1 MSNPDQP
8 ARPEHSGEPA
18 ARSEASAPTGAVFG
32 SAAAALAFWAA
43 AAGAGL
49 ARDARARRGP
59 DGRYWVEVAAPSGHV
74 LALAAAAGGAPLAE
88 PARAELLARTW
99 SAVNVHHLLAAS
111 ALRPAPLR
119 AEPEVMAFVPA
130 PLARWVLD
138 RALARSLDVHLAP
151 ATWHPVDRDQP
162 GHAGVWMRIRGPGGP
177 AGSGH
182 TRASHAEPRSP
193 VPAAWLR
200 AIADLPGVIIA
211 RPTHDGALGDPRLC
225 VNIHYRTPVPEPL
238 LARLLTAEQRP
249 PAEQRLAAEQR
260 PTTEQ
265 RPPADTRET
274 FLLAGP
280 DIGPGW
286 IAPGGDWVPGSTLV
300 VAPAVPVIPAPAAGE
315 ACLPAPVPV
324 RLVRAPAPAL
334 QRLPDAVLVDEQ
346 ELGWLR
352 TYLMALPLGERV
364 YVVPGMYRTLVIAA
378 AESAAGLPLGAPLV
392 RVGPGAL
399 YLEQG
404 LTFAPPLPEPARA
417 AAFAA
422 TDDEA
427 VAITAEGAW
436 RFRLRA
442 LVPAW
447 TLWVGPGPRLRD
459 AHDEHLGSLR
469 KLGDAFSRAAQTA
482 RTSDPRS
489 VSRFK
494 LPPDIQP
501 VSGAPLGPRERAR
514 LRDEAA
520 ADLLRGEVVSAAE
533 KLERAGDPAAAA
545 RLYERAARQLG
556 NRPPEPAKDPA

>member
-8 ARPEHSGEPA
+8 EQPGQPSAPA
-18 ARSEASAPTGAVFG
+18 TSEASAPTGEASAPTGEASAPTGVMFG

-59 DGRYWVEVAAPSGHV
+59 DGRYWVEVAAPPAHV
-74 LALAAAAGGAPLAE
+74 RALAAAAGGAPLAD

-99 SAVNVHHLLAAS
+99 SAVDVRHLLAAS

-138 RALARSLDVHLAP
+138 RALARSLDVHLVP
-151 ATWHPVDRDQP
+151 ATWQPVDRDQP
-162 GHAGVWMRIRGPGGP
+162 GHAGVWMRIRGPGGH

-182 TRASHAEPRSP
+182 TRASHAGEPRAP

-200 AIADLPGVIIA
+200 AIADLPGAVIA
-211 RPTHDGALGDPRLC
+211 RPTHDGAPGDPRLC
-225 VNIHYRTPVPEPL
+225 VDIRYRTPVPEPL
-238 LARLLTAEQRP
+238 LARLLAAGP
-249 PAEQRLAAEQR
+249 PAAGD
-260 PTTEQ
+260 P
-265 RPPADTRET
+265 REV

-280 DIGPGW
+280 DVGPGW

-378 AESAAGLPLGAPLV
+378 AESAAGLPLGTPLV

-404 LTFAPPLPEPARA
+404 LSFAPPLPEPARA
-417 AAFAA
+417 AAFPA

-469 KLGDAFSRAAQTA
+469 KLGDAFSRAAQAA
-482 RTSDPRS
+482 RASDPRS

-520 ADLLRGEVVSAAE
+520 ADLLRGEVVNAAE

-556 NRPPEPAKDPA
+556 NRHPEPAKDPA